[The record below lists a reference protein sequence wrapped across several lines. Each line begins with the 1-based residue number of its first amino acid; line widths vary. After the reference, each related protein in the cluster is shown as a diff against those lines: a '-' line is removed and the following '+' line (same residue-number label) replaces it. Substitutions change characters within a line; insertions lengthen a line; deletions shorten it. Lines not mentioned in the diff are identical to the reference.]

1 MLSADAF
8 YMFIDSDNV
17 FNKELG
23 IKYKETILSQGGSS
37 DMDKLFFNFA
47 QREPSV
53 DSLLKIDGIIS

>member
-1 MLSADAF
+1 
-8 YMFIDSDNV
+8 MFIDSGNI

-23 IKYKETILSQGGSS
+23 IKYRDTILSQGGSS